1 MLFVSLRRSLAATRK
16 LVRPRQR
23 EFSSSLQGPPISL
36 LVPPGLCQFSDA
48 FQSVPLVERTPVSA
62 TSSVLRFAL
71 PDPSQPLK
79 LSTCACLLAKAT
91 IHNEDVI
98 RPYTPISTNALVGHM
113 DLLVKDYGEQGV
125 MSRKLHEMELGETIA
140 FQHIPPNVKI
150 QAPFAPNNIVLVA
163 GGTGITP
170 MIQALHALLGD
181 AASSSKGQEQQ
192 QRVTLL
198 YGSQRSDDILAKD
211 LLDAWAENY
220 SDRLQVVHVVS
231 DEPATSGWTGLRG
244 RIDQELLNEY
254 LDDEA
259 FPSKD
264 DTLVLVCG
272 PPPMYQA
279 LCGPRN
285 EPETVKGL
293 LGDLGYKAD
302 QVYKF

>member
-1 MLFVSLRRSLAATRK
+1 MLFKSLSRSLFAIRK

-23 EFSSSLQGPPISL
+23 AFSSSLQGPPTSL
-36 LVPPGLCQFSDA
+36 LVPPGQCQFSDD

-91 IHNEDVI
+91 IHGEDVI

-113 DLLVKDYGEQGV
+113 DLLVKNYGEQGL
-125 MSRKLHEMELGETIA
+125 MSRQLHELDLGETID
-140 FQHIPPNVKI
+140 FKHIPPNVKI
-150 QAPFAPNNIVLVA
+150 QAPFGPNHIVLVA

-170 MIQALHALLGD
+170 MIQALHAILGD
-181 AASSSKGQEQQ
+181 AGSLKQQQQ

-220 SDRLQVVHVVS
+220 SDRLQVVHIVS

-254 LDDEA
+254 LEEA
-259 FPSKD
+259 LPSKD

-279 LCGPRN
+279 LCGPRD
-285 EPETVKGL
+285 EPDTVTGL
-293 LGDLGYKAD
+293 LGDLGFKAD
-302 QVYKF
+302 QVFKF